1 VTLTAPET
9 LSQAPGESTPS
20 VRRLLLASRSPRRR
34 ELLHSAGFEHGVI
47 DARIDDGQLS
57 PGDSTALDWVAA
69 LSYLKARAGWDCL
82 TDNERRDALVLGADT
97 VVEKHGE
104 IIGQPR
110 DEADARRIITLLENG
125 EHRVLTGV
133 TLLCAEGDET
143 LTGVIVPMPRRR
155 TFTDA
160 ASVRVGEIGEA
171 RVTPY
176 LVSCGWRG
184 KAGGYN
190 LSERIADGWPITF
203 TGDPGTIM
211 GLPIQRLAPMLRELL
226 AMPSH
231 RS

>member
-1 VTLTAPET
+1 
-9 LSQAPGESTPS
+9 

-34 ELLHSAGFEHGVI
+34 ELLRTAGFDHGVI
-47 DARIDDGQLS
+47 DAKIDDGQLS
-57 PGDSTALDWVAA
+57 PGDSPALDWVAA

-82 TDNERRDALVLGADT
+82 SGDQRRDAVVLGADT

-110 DEADARRIITLLENG
+110 DEADARRIIALLENG

-133 TLLCAEGDET
+133 TLLCAEGEET
-143 LTGVIVPMPRRR
+143 LPGVFVPMPRRR

-160 ASVRVGEIGEA
+160 ATVRVGAIGEERLSA
-171 RVTPY
+171 Y
-176 LVSCGWRG
+176 LATGGWRG

-190 LSERIADGWPITF
+190 LSERLADGWPITF

-211 GLPIQRLAPMLRELL
+211 GLPMERLGPMLRERL
-226 AMPSH
+226 ATPAK